1 MNKLNLKTVRKGKLD
16 VPLSRRKQTNSFRLC
31 RILAPVVVGIII
43 LAIINPSA
51 IAQRQPP
58 PLVPPSQLP
67 AENIRR
73 SVNAPFLNVEERR
86 ALRVFHGLWTRRDLD
101 SPARRAEAALYE
113 FRLSDEALAS
123 PSAPVEDRA
132 EALIQIGEMSAA
144 IDLLK
149 TAESVRGCRL
159 LAEALEWKGQFN
171 DADDALESAIKSYRQ
186 GEFESAP
193 DLTEV
198 ARCLIIRARIRG
210 EPAAYYQQI
219 VGLLSQI
226 DQRIDRLYWP
236 AKLVEAELLLEKDND
251 EQAIEALHEVIAL
264 NPRSSVAWYH
274 LGEIAITSYDFTSA
288 DQAAT
293 RLEHLNPNH
302 PLAFL
307 LRARSNLAQSLADE
321 AQTQVA
327 AVLKE
332 YPKNRSALALRA
344 AVAAAKFD
352 EPEMRSRLDK
362 FDTVSPNHPY
372 AYFVVGSQLSNDRD
386 YEESANTLNEAIRRQ
401 PNWAAPQVK
410 LGLMEMQAGRD
421 DEALHALRRVAQLD
435 PFNKRAAFSLHLLE
449 SLQSYEVVEAEHFI
463 IRYDGQ
469 TSDGVLA
476 EEMGPLLDRMYEE
489 VTSVFQYEPPTKTII
504 ELLPNHER
512 FAVRITGMPAIHTI
526 AASTGPVIAMESPRT
541 GPNHYGTYD
550 WLRVLRHE
558 FVHTVT
564 LGRTDNRIPHW
575 LTEAAAVW
583 QELAPRTYD
592 TCFALTQAY
601 LADRLFD
608 LNEINWAFV
617 RPKRAGDRSL
627 AYAQSHWM
635 FEFFVKRF
643 GHRKM
648 LDLLDAYRRGL
659 TEEQAILENTGIDRD
674 AFYAAFLE
682 WAGEQI
688 RQWGMMAE
696 PSIEDLMDNLAHV
709 EPSYGKVIA
718 PQAEAN
724 AARMNTAIIKRLTL
738 PRVIV
743 DREDIGVEESPR
755 QNKEPDSQAT
765 SLDAMRSFF
774 PPLRKIQIPVK
785 VLREKDLESWL
796 REYPG
801 NPDVL
806 SLRLNLATISYSTQ
820 SYISRLESYQ
830 AARPVDPMPFR
841 VLADLYL
848 KSNEPQN
855 AVPYLEE
862 LDRREQS
869 TGAFAA
875 ELAGLY
881 RQQKMYARAEAKVQR
896 ALIIEPFNAGY
907 RELAA
912 AVALQEKDYAEA
924 RHQLVA
930 LSRIEPDRPQHTK
943 RLQALNRLEEKNS
956 SRP

>member
-1 MNKLNLKTVRKGKLD
+1 MLVA
-16 VPLSRRKQTNSFRLC
+16 VISAVFSP
-31 RILAPVVVGIII
+31 
-43 LAIINPSA
+43 INNRSA

-58 PLVPPSQLP
+58 PLIPPSRLP

-73 SVNAPFLNVEERR
+73 TVSAPFLNSDERR
-86 ALRVFHGLWTRRDLD
+86 TLRVFHGLWTRRDLD
-101 SPARRAEAALYE
+101 TPQRRAEAALYE
-113 FRLSDEALAS
+113 FRLSDGALIS
-123 PSAPVEDRA
+123 PSASVEDRA
-132 EALIQIGEMSAA
+132 EALVQIGDMTTA
-144 IDLLK
+144 IELLR

-171 DADDALESAIKSYRQ
+171 DADDALESVIQSYRR
-186 GEFESAP
+186 GEFDSAP
-193 DLTEV
+193 DLTEI

-226 DQRIDRLYWP
+226 EQRIDRFYWP
-236 AKLVEAELLLEKDND
+236 AKLVEAELLLEKDNY
-251 EQAIEALHEVIAL
+251 EQAIETLHEVIAL

-274 LGEIAITSYDFTSA
+274 LGEIAITSYDFASV
-288 DQAAT
+288 DQAAI
-293 RLEHLNPNH
+293 RLEHINPNH
-302 PLAFL
+302 PLASL
-307 LRARSNLAQSLADE
+307 LRARSNLAQGLADE
-321 AQTQVA
+321 AQPQIEALLTR
-327 AVLKE
+327 
-332 YPKNRSALALRA
+332 YPQNRSALALRA
-344 AVAAAKFD
+344 AVEAVRFD
-352 EPEMRSRLDK
+352 ESEMQSALNT
-362 FDTVSPNHPY
+362 FDEISPNHPY
-372 AYFVVGSQLSNDRD
+372 AYFVVGLQLSNDRD
-386 YEESANTLNEAIRRQ
+386 YERSAAALNEAIHRQ
-401 PNWAAPQVK
+401 PNWSAPQVE

-421 DEALHALRRVAQLD
+421 AEAIGALRRVAQLD

-476 EEMGPLLDRMYEE
+476 EEMGPLLDQMYEE
-489 VTSVFQYEPPTKTII
+489 VTSVFQYQPPTKTII

-512 FAVRITGMPAIHTI
+512 FAVRITGLPAIHTI

-541 GPNHYGTYD
+541 GPNHFGTYD

-592 TCFALTQAY
+592 TCIALTQAY
-601 LADRLFD
+601 RADRLFN
-608 LNEINWAFV
+608 LSEINWAFV
-617 RPKRAGDRSL
+617 RPKRPGDRSL

-635 FEFFVKRF
+635 FEFFVRRF

-659 TEEQAILENTGIDRD
+659 TEDQAILEVTGIDRD
-674 AFYAAFLE
+674 AFYATFLE
-682 WAGEQI
+682 WAGGQI
-688 RQWGMMAE
+688 RQWGMRPE
-696 PSIEDLMDNLAHV
+696 PSMEILMDNLAHL
-709 EPSYGKVIA
+709 EPSYGEIIA

-724 AARMNTAIIKRLTL
+724 AVRMNIAIIKRLTT
-738 PRVIV
+738 PREIL
-743 DREDIGVEESPR
+743 DSESIIPKNVR
-755 QNKEPDSQAT
+755 QNEEPDSQAT
-765 SLDAMRSFF
+765 NPDATHPLF
-774 PPLRKIQIPVK
+774 PTLKKIQIPVK
-785 VLREKDLESWL
+785 ALRERDIDSWL
-796 REYPG
+796 REYPA

-806 SLRLNLATISYSTQ
+806 SLRLNLATSTFDAQ

-848 KSNEPQN
+848 KSESPQN

-881 RQQKMYARAEAKVQR
+881 RQRKIYARAEAKAQR

-912 AVALQEKDYAEA
+912 AVALQVRDFAEA

-930 LSRIEPDRPQHTK
+930 LSRIEPDRPQHIK
-943 RLQALNRLEEKNS
+943 RLQALDRLEEKNS